1 MPSSLATSTRA
12 KPSTMADL
20 LIGSPFRRLN
30 WSSPILHDW
39 SGSVPIPMDWIETPS
54 SHIFKFNV
62 PGFGKDDIKVQLE
75 EGNILHIRGESPAS
89 KEEQRQ
95 GKEAVWHLAERVKG
109 DFSRRFEL
117 PGKVRGDEIK
127 AQVENGVLTIVVPK
141 EPVPAKP
148 MPRTIAVASK
158 L

>member
-1 MPSSLATSTRA
+1 
-12 KPSTMADL
+12 MADL
-20 LIGSPFRRLN
+20 LFGSPFRRLI

-39 SGSVPIPMDWIETPS
+39 SGAVPIPMDWIETPS

-62 PGFGKDDIKVQLE
+62 PGFGRDDIKVQLE
-75 EGNILHIRGESPAS
+75 EGNIIHIRGESPAS

-95 GKEAVWHLAERVKG
+95 GKEVLSHLVERVKG

-117 PGKVRGDEIK
+117 PENVRGDEIK
-127 AQVENGVLTIVVPK
+127 AQVENGVLAIVVPK
-141 EPVPAKP
+141 EPVPAKLK
-148 MPRTIAVASK
+148 PRTIAVTSK